1 MGAMV
6 LALMVAASLAMV
18 VPTPLLHILLVAMSI
33 PTPMA
38 ATPTELWT
46 TAQLRLAIPH
56 LVTLEG
62 LLLAR
67 WRGGGVPGA
76 GHTESTYRE
85 ELVLVL
91 VTSYQ
96 WLITMLYWA

>member
-1 MGAMV
+1 MEGVEVSWGAVAAEQEAMV

-18 VPTPLLHILLVAMSI
+18 VPTPLLHTLLMAMLI

-38 ATPTELWT
+38 ATEFRT
-46 TAQLRLAIPH
+46 TAQLRLATSH

-67 WRGGGVPGA
+67 
-76 GHTESTYRE
+76 
-85 ELVLVL
+85 
-91 VTSYQ
+91 
-96 WLITMLYWA
+96 

>member
-1 MGAMV
+1 MEDVEVLWDVVAAEEEDMV

-18 VPTPLLHILLVAMSI
+18 VPTPLLHTLLMAMSI

-38 ATPTELWT
+38 ATEFRT
-46 TAQLRLAIPH
+46 TAQLRLAISH

-67 WRGGGVPGA
+67 
-76 GHTESTYRE
+76 
-85 ELVLVL
+85 
-91 VTSYQ
+91 
-96 WLITMLYWA
+96 

>member
-1 MGAMV
+1 MADGVVLWDAVAAEEEAMV

-18 VPTPLLHILLVAMSI
+18 VPTPLLHTLLLAMSI

-38 ATPTELWT
+38 ATPTELRT
-46 TAQLRLAIPH
+46 TAQLRLAISH

-67 WRGGGVPGA
+67 
-76 GHTESTYRE
+76 
-85 ELVLVL
+85 
-91 VTSYQ
+91 
-96 WLITMLYWA
+96 

>member
-1 MGAMV
+1 MAGVEVSWGAVAAEEEAMV

-18 VPTPLLHILLVAMSI
+18 VPTPLLHTLLLAMSI

-38 ATPTELWT
+38 ATPTELRT
-46 TAQLRLAIPH
+46 TAQLRLAISH

-67 WRGGGVPGA
+67 
-76 GHTESTYRE
+76 
-85 ELVLVL
+85 
-91 VTSYQ
+91 
-96 WLITMLYWA
+96 